1 MEKRWKLRKVIRIK
15 IDLVL
20 AAASVKVFLSFFA
33 QSEKFFGKKS
43 FFIFPGG
50 FFSLTSCR
58 NLLKDLKKRWKWDWQ
73 RRSGSL
79 ICHQWKAKLHLDLC
93 KLAGYVRCSTWSCLE
108 VSHLSAFWKWRK
120 SGWSE
125 SVVLLHHS
133 KVATK
138 CCCAWKFR
146 QGSKRHRCSV
156 SRSSLKG
163 MAKCFVHFAPQPSRQ
178 TFFQS

>member
-1 MEKRWKLRKVIRIK
+1 MERRWKLRKVIRIK

-33 QSEKFFGKKS
+33 QSEKFFWQKS

-50 FFSLTSCR
+50 FFSLASCR

-79 ICHQWKAKLHLDLC
+79 ICHQWKAKLHLDQC
-93 KLAGYVRCSTWSCLE
+93 KLAGYDRCSTWSSLE
-108 VSHLSAFWKWRK
+108 VSHLSTFWKWRK

-125 SVVLLHHS
+125 SIALFHHS

-138 CCCAWKFR
+138 CDTTSIR
-146 QGSKRHRCSV
+146 QKSFGKPSIR
-156 SRSSLKG
+156 
-163 MAKCFVHFAPQPSRQ
+163 QPSVGQVYNKGVDWSSNKYKPSIRQ
-178 TFFQS
+178 VI